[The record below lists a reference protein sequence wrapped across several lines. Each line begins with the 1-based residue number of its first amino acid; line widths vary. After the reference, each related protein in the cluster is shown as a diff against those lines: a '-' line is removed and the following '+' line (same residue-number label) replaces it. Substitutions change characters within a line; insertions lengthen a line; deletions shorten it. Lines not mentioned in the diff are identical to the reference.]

1 MPLGNAEREIFVAGD
16 RERAFAAV
24 VAAGSAIGR
33 VLDAQESTGTVTV
46 RTRYVLQ
53 SVKLRVSILP
63 DGDGSRVVI
72 SGASDDVWGGGAR
85 KGADKLVEALNGEL
99 G

>member
-1 MPLGNAEREIFVAGD
+1 MPLGNAGREIFVTGD
-16 RERAFAAV
+16 RSRAYAAV

-33 VLDAQESTGTVTV
+33 VLEAQASTGTVTV
-46 RTRYVLQ
+46 RTRYGLQ
-53 SVKLRVSILP
+53 FVKLRVSVLP
-63 DGDGSRVVI
+63 DGDGSRIVI

-85 KGADKLVEALNGEL
+85 KGADKLVAALNREL